1 MEAAIHG
8 QQHALAAYR
17 NVLRRGARGGGGG
30 GGGVWGGWVM
40 VVGGGGL
47 AGRGEPIPLLP
58 FTDPNFGME
67 DTRITFVRNRDGT
80 IHGVLLIR
88 GDGSSSYAWRAS
100 RSAAR

>member
-1 MEAAIHG
+1 MIFSIEVEEETDGRWLAEG
-8 QQHALAAYR
+8 QGQ
-17 NVLRRGARGGGGG
+17 
-30 GGGVWGGWVM
+30 
-40 VVGGGGL
+40 
-47 AGRGEPIPLLP
+47 PIPLLP

-88 GDGSSSYAWRAS
+88 GDGSSIYAWRAS